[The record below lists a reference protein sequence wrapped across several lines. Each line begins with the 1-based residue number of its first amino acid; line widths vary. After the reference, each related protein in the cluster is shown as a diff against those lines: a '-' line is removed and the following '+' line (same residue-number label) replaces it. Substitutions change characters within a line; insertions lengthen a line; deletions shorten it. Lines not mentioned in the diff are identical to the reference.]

1 MKAKIIRKLYLIL
14 GLVAVVLGM
23 ETCTTDWLEPKP
35 LSIFTPEN
43 ALVDSRGM
51 YAALASCDA
60 VIRDEWFTTG
70 NRTPVNTECTFS
82 EVSVDGST
90 DVSDAPMNMNLV
102 VTPSGAQTDLYINW
116 YWENG
121 YKGIKYA
128 DLIISRIDQNK
139 WTSEVERNAILG
151 AAYFHRSYWYYRLVH
166 QFGDVPFI
174 GQEIKTPRLD
184 FFSTKREVI
193 LEKIKKDME
202 YAVQW
207 VPDAVDRG
215 RPTKGA
221 CYHLLTKIYLA
232 LGEFDKAIA
241 AASSVIDGG
250 VYRLMLNP
258 FGNAP
263 KEAGNFISSYLGITR
278 NDVIATLHWPE
289 NKALPS
295 NSEVLYMVLS
305 RESLVDSRLDIRSM
319 YRCLPAWSKTGQLQL
334 YTPDGYGPGT
344 SDIPWQEIPI
354 MESIGRGQAMI
365 RSTSYHTKYIW
376 QHPNDAN
383 DLRHK
388 KGNWMEMEDLV
399 YNHASL
405 KGKSAYYGK
414 HLQLKDASGK
424 ILTLDTIRNWFA
436 WPQYKTFVPDLRNVK
451 PTGGAGDWYVFRLAE
466 TYLLRSEAYF
476 WKGDIAHAMADL
488 NAVRT
493 RAKAAPL
500 TDASTFNIGT
510 ILDERARELFWEEMR
525 KTELTRMAFIF
536 AKTGKTCYNGKT
548 YSLTNFSE
556 ANFWI
561 DRVNERNDFYN
572 KHVIAING
580 VEFTMSAKH
589 VLWPIETTAI
599 KANTLG
605 VINQNFGY
613 EGYEN
618 NVPPLTAI
626 PAAEDN

>member
-1 MKAKIIRKLYLIL
+1 MKAKIIRKLYLIP
-14 GLVAVVLGM
+14 GLITVVLGM
-23 ETCTTDWLEPKP
+23 ETCTTAWLEPKP
-35 LSIFTPEN
+35 LSIFTPES
-43 ALVDSRGM
+43 AFTDARGM
-51 YAALASCDA
+51 YAALTASDA
-60 VIRDEWFTTG
+60 LIRDEWFTTG
-70 NRTPVNTECTFS
+70 NRTPINTECTFS

-90 DVSDAPMNMNLV
+90 DIVAAPMNMNIV
-102 VTPSGAQTDLYINW
+102 VTPGGAQSNLYINW

-121 YKGIKYA
+121 YNGIKYA
-128 DLIISRIDQNK
+128 NLVITRIDNTK
-139 WTSEVERNAILG
+139 WANEAERNAVLG
-151 AAYFHRSYWYYRLVH
+151 TAYFHRSYWYYRLVH

-174 GQEIKTPRLD
+174 GQEIKSPRLD
-184 FFSTKREVI
+184 FYSTKRDVI
-193 LEKIKKDME
+193 LEKIAKDME
-202 YAVQW
+202 FAVQW

-241 AASSVIDGG
+241 SASSIINGG
-250 VYRLMLNP
+250 VYNLMLNP

-263 KEAGNFISSYLGITR
+263 KEAGNFISSYLGIVR
-278 NDVIATLHWPE
+278 NDVIANLHWHE
-289 NKALPS
+289 NKALPA
-295 NSEVLYMVLS
+295 NKEVLYMVLS
-305 RESLVDSRLDIRSM
+305 RESLVDSRLNVTSM
-319 YRCLPAWSKTGQLQL
+319 YRLLPAWSKIGQLQI

-344 SDIPWQEIPI
+344 SDAPLSAIPI

-376 QHPNDAN
+376 QHPHDAT
-383 DLRHK
+383 DLRHQ

-399 YNHASL
+399 YNHNAT
-405 KGKSAYYGK
+405 KAGAYYGK
-414 HLQLKDASGK
+414 HLQFRDASGK
-424 ILTLDTIRNWFA
+424 VLTLDTIRNWFA
-436 WPQYKTFVPDLRNVK
+436 WPQYKTYVPDPRQTQ
-451 PTGGAGDWYVFRLAE
+451 PRGGAGDWYVFRLAE

-476 WKGDIAHAMADL
+476 WKGDIANAMADL

-500 TDASTFNIGT
+500 TDAGTFNIGS

-525 KTELTRMAFIF
+525 KTELTRISFIF
-536 AKTGKTCYNGKT
+536 AKTGKLCYNGKT
-548 YSLTNFSE
+548 YSLANFSE
-556 ANFWI
+556 DNFWI

-572 KHVIAING
+572 KHVVALNG

-589 VLWPIETTAI
+589 VLWPIATTAL
-599 KANTLG
+599 KANTGG

-626 PAAEDN
+626 PASEDN